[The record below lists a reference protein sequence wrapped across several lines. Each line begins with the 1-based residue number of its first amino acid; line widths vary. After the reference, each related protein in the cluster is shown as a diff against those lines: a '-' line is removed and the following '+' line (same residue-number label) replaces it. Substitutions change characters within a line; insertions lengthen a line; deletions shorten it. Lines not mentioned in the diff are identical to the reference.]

1 MAAHDWVM
9 ARLDSTVNPD
19 DSLRLTSPK
28 TTGLSLAA
36 AACRG
41 SNSGKMRDLGSLWR
55 SGLSANL
62 LSTNISDPFADETAD
77 LEAQKIVA
85 RFFVHS
91 AEFNGRRNGTGVQAS
106 QKESEIIKLVQ
117 FQSALQTS
125 ARVLAKIA
133 KVSSGSAKRE
143 L

>member
-41 SNSGKMRDLGSLWR
+41 SNFGKMRDLGSLWR

-62 LSTNISDPFADETAD
+62 LSTNISDPFTEESAD
-77 LEAQKIVA
+77 LEAQNIVA

-91 AEFNGRRNGTGVQAS
+91 AEFNGRRNGTGSQAS

-143 L
+143 H